1 MREKP
6 CRRPEPDEAAKGA
19 GSRRQGEVPFN
30 LALAVRRASGTMF
43 TARKKVRSTAHAARV
58 PRDREPTVGT

>member
-1 MREKP
+1 
-6 CRRPEPDEAAKGA
+6 
-19 GSRRQGEVPFN
+19 
-30 LALAVRRASGTMF
+30 MF